1 MFKKPIYR
9 NITTFILVI
18 LLTAISIS
26 NQHYK
31 QRITGDSEG
40 YYAWLPTTIIYH
52 EITFDRWADS
62 LKSVTGSSY
71 LPHYLHKEGTVLINK
86 YTFGTALLMAPFFIC
101 GHLTA
106 ILSGFPSNGFSM
118 PYTYAIALCGLFYG
132 LLGLWFIY
140 KIARSYDAS
149 PLLSWLISL
158 ILLFATNLY
167 QYVVIQPAMSHVYS
181 FTTIAAVVWLIRKD
195 IRTPDEK
202 HIWLIALLT
211 GLIVSIR
218 PFNIVFLLA
227 FPFLFGS
234 FEKLGEIVKRLLKPS
249 AFWKAGLAG
258 AFFPVVMMIVWEL
271 QTGYKIFYGYK
282 GEGFLWD
289 SPAIISFLFSFRKG
303 WFIYTPIALTLF
315 LGLFSMAKR
324 HEYYNLISFSA
335 FLILIIYM
343 MSSWWSWWYG
353 DGFGMRAM
361 IDFYP
366 VLIIPVILWLEKL
379 QNEKEIGVL
388 MTITIMLLSLN
399 LLQIWQMHVRILLP
413 DNMTRDKYWYIFL
426 KTDRDRYR
434 DNLGLQSEDLF
445 RGFHRDSLLLIRND
459 FEKQAYRWSPWTRKM
474 VNDSALSGSW
484 VLRYDSTQLYSMS
497 IGIDSASL
505 FRHCSKLLVEGTF
518 WYLEQSVNSVI
529 QAPLVISIQSP
540 DGATT
545 FYKAATL
552 KEVPDSITGMWRKA
566 VFRLTAPA
574 PDSGSEFKLYL
585 WNKYHKN
592 FYVDD
597 FETTIFKITY

>member
-1 MFKKPIYR
+1 MFKNPRHR
-9 NITTFILVI
+9 NLTTIILAII
-18 LLTAISIS
+18 LTVISIS

-62 LKSVTGSSY
+62 LSSITGSTY
-71 LPHYLHKEGTVLINK
+71 LPHYLHKEGAFLINK
-86 YTFGTALLMAPFFIC
+86 YTFGTALLMAPFFLV

-106 ILSGFPSNGFSM
+106 ILSGLPSNGFSI
-118 PYTYAIALCGLFYG
+118 PYTYAIALCGLLYG
-132 LLGLWFIY
+132 FLGLWFIF
-140 KIARSYDAS
+140 KIARTYGAS
-149 PLLSWLISL
+149 MHLSWLISL
-158 ILLFATNLY
+158 VLLFATNLY
-167 QYVVIQPAMSHVYS
+167 QYIVIQPAMSHVYS
-181 FTTIAAVVWLIRKD
+181 FAAIAAVVWLIRRD
-195 IRTPDEK
+195 FHTPTEK
-202 HIWLIALLT
+202 NIWLIALLT
-211 GLIVSIR
+211 GLIISIR
-218 PFNIVFLLA
+218 PFNIIIILA
-227 FPFLFGS
+227 FPFLLGS
-234 FEKLGEIVKRLLKPS
+234 IKKLTETIRRVFKP
-249 AFWKAGLAG
+249 ATLWKTILAG
-258 AFFPVVMMIVWEL
+258 AFFPVVMMTIWEL

-289 SPAIISFLFSFRKG
+289 SPAIVSFLFSYRKG
-303 WFIYTPIALTLF
+303 WFVYTPIAMMLF
-315 LGLFSMAKR
+315 WGLFSMAKR
-324 HEYYNLISFSA
+324 REYFTLISFSV
-335 FLILIIYM
+335 FLVLIVYM
-343 MSSWWSWWYG
+343 MASWWSWWYG

-379 QNEKEIGVL
+379 QNERWIGVL
-388 MTITIMLLSLN
+388 QTITVMLISLN
-399 LLQIWQMHVRILLP
+399 LLQIWQMHARILLP

-426 KTDRDRYR
+426 KTDSDKYR

-445 RGFHRDSLLLIRND
+445 RGFQRDSLLLIKND

-484 VLRYDSTQLYSMS
+484 VLHYDSIQLYSMS
-497 IGIDSASL
+497 IGIDSARL
-505 FRHCSKLLVEGTF
+505 FRHCSKLLVEGSF
-518 WYLEQSVNSVI
+518 WYLEQSVNAVMK
-529 QAPLVISIQSP
+529 APLVVSIQST
-540 DGATT
+540 DGTTT

-566 VFRLTAPA
+566 AFRLTAPA
-574 PDSGSEFKLYL
+574 PDSGSELKLYL
-585 WNKYHKN
+585 WNKYHKR